1 MNPATRL
8 ALYGVALAAVF
19 GGALLAGNTLVP
31 DALVSDW
38 TSVAEDDAMDHGG
51 SR

>member
-1 MNPATRL
+1 MKPAARL

-38 TSVAEDDAMDHGG
+38 TSASENEAMEHGG